1 MLKKTAAAL
10 AVAGVIALGSATPAF
25 AYPVDPEA
33 GCTVS
38 PAAFTAGT
46 PSVISCVGLPAGPTT
61 FTVVGPGVGPGVL
74 ASVASAAASGSASV
88 TKDASAEGTVSA
100 TFTPPQ
106 TASYSITVVDA
117 EGNTVASE
125 TLPAASGTGTG
136 TGGSASGGGLAVT
149 GGSVAGEVVW
159 LGVGALGLGGIAVAA
174 AVARRRAASV
184 TS

>member
-38 PAAFTAGT
+38 PASFTAGT

-61 FTVVGPGVGPGVL
+61 FTVAGPGVTPGVI
-74 ASVASAAASGSASV
+74 ASVASASASASASV
-88 TKDASAEGTVSA
+88 TKTAGEDGAVSA

-117 EGNTVASE
+117 DGATVASE
-125 TLPAASGTGTG
+125 TLPASSGTG

-184 TS
+184 AS

>member
-25 AYPVDPEA
+25 AYPVAPA
-33 GCTVS
+33 PGCTVS
-38 PAAFTAGT
+38 PAAFTAGV

-61 FTVVGPGVGPGVL
+61 FTVVGPGVTPGVI
-74 ASVASAAASGSASV
+74 ASVASASASASASV

-117 EGNTVASE
+117 EGATVVSE
-125 TLPAASGTGTG
+125 TLPAASGTG

-149 GGSVAGEVVW
+149 GGAISGEVVW

>member
-1 MLKKTAAAL
+1 MLRKTAAAL

-25 AYPVDPEA
+25 ADTYPVDIS
-33 GCTVS
+33 CTAS
-38 PAAFTAGT
+38 PATVA
-46 PSVISCVGLPAGPTT
+46 VGQTTTITCSGLEPGPVT
-61 FTVVGPGVGPGVL
+61 FTVTGPGITSAAL
-74 ASVASAAASGSASV
+74 ASVAAAATSSASID
-88 TKDASAEGTVSA
+88 KIASAEGVASFQLTPPAPGTFVVTVADQETSA
-100 TFTPPQ
+100 TAVTL
-106 TASYSITVVDA
+106 
-117 EGNTVASE
+117 TVASG
-125 TLPAASGTGTG
+125 AGTG

>member
-61 FTVVGPGVGPGVL
+61 FTVVGPGVVPGVL

-136 TGGSASGGGLAVT
+136 GSASGGGLAVT

>member
-61 FTVVGPGVGPGVL
+61 FTVVGPGVVPGVI
-74 ASVASAAASGSASV
+74 ASVASASASGSASV
-88 TKDASAEGTVSA
+88 TKDASADGTVSA

-106 TASYSITVVDA
+106 TASYSITVVDS
-117 EGNTVASE
+117 EGATVASE
-125 TLPAASGTGTG
+125 TLPAASGTG

>member
-10 AVAGVIALGSATPAF
+10 AVAGVIALGSASPAF

-61 FTVVGPGVGPGVL
+61 FTVAGPGVGPGVI

-117 EGNTVASE
+117 EGATVASE
-125 TLPAASGTGTG
+125 TLPAASGTG

>member
-61 FTVVGPGVGPGVL
+61 FTVAGPGVVPGVI
-74 ASVASAAASGSASV
+74 ASVASASASGSASV
-88 TKDASAEGTVSA
+88 TKDASAEGTASA

-125 TLPAASGTGTG
+125 TLPAASGTG

>member
-25 AYPVDPEA
+25 AYPVAPA
-33 GCTVS
+33 PGCTVS
-38 PAAFTAGT
+38 PAAFTAGV
-46 PSVISCVGLPAGPTT
+46 PSTIACVGLPAGPTT
-61 FTVVGPGVGPGVL
+61 FTVVGPGVVPGVI
-74 ASVASAAASGSASV
+74 ASVASASASASASV
-88 TKDASAEGTVSA
+88 TKTAGEDGAVSA
-100 TFTPPQ
+100 SFTPPQ

-125 TLPAASGTGTG
+125 TIPAATGSGS
-136 TGGSASGGGLAVT
+136 GGSASGGGLAVT
-149 GGSVAGEVVW
+149 GGAISGEVVW

>member
-1 MLKKTAAAL
+1 MLRKTAAAL

-25 AYPVDPEA
+25 AYPVTPVA
-33 GCTVS
+33 GCTVT
-38 PAAFTAGT
+38 PASFTAGV
-46 PSVISCVGLPAGPTT
+46 PSTIACVGLPAGPTT
-61 FTVVGPGVGPGVL
+61 FTVVGPGVTPGAI
-74 ASVASAAASGSASV
+74 ASVASASASASASV
-88 TKDASAEGTVSA
+88 TKTAGEDGAVSA

-117 EGNTVASE
+117 EGATVVSE
-125 TLPAASGTGTG
+125 TLPAASGTG

-184 TS
+184 AG